1 MQVISTS
8 RESLASQVYRALL
21 EAIVVGELAPGSL
34 HSVGKLAE
42 RIGVSRSPVR
52 EALITLADQGMVVFE
67 RNRGVRI
74 QQTTAHDLEEVFSLR
89 LLLEVPA
96 AYRAAQQRQ
105 AADVQ
110 RLSEALGTV
119 EEFAAAPTVR
129 AQQEM
134 DFGFHRAILDVAGN
148 RRLLAVVDNLWTHQL
163 LRGVSTAGKTRELA
177 DIHHDHE
184 RVYRCIES
192 GDAQG
197 AAVAMRDHLLTTG
210 GLLLA
215 QETGGWGDASAVALP
230 WLEVYSALGG
240 PSGRNSAR

>member
-1 MQVISTS
+1 MQVISSS

-74 QQTTAHDLEEVFSLR
+74 EQTTAHDLEEVFSLR

-96 AYRAAQQRQ
+96 AYRAAQQMQ
-105 AADVQ
+105 PDDVQ
-110 RLSEALGTV
+110 RLAEALGTV

-129 AQQEM
+129 TQQEM
-134 DFGFHRAILDVAGN
+134 DFGFHRVILDAAGN
-148 RRLLAVVDNLWTHQL
+148 RRLAAVIDNLWTHQR

-177 DIHHDHE
+177 DIHQDHE
-184 RVYRCIES
+184 RIYRCIEG
-192 GDAQG
+192 GDAKG
-197 AAVAMRDHLLTTG
+197 AAIAMRDHLLTTG

-215 QETGGWGDASAVALP
+215 QETGDWDDASAVELP

-240 PSGRNSAR
+240 PPDPDSVR

>member
-1 MQVISTS
+1 MQVISSS

-96 AYRAAQQRQ
+96 AFRAAQQMQ
-105 AADVQ
+105 ADDVQ
-110 RLSEALGTV
+110 RLAEALGTV

-129 AQQEM
+129 AQQEL
-134 DFGFHRAILDVAGN
+134 DFGFHRVILDAAGN
-148 RRLLAVVDNLWTHQL
+148 RRLTAVIDNLWTHQR
-163 LRGVSTAGKTRELA
+163 LRGVSTAGRTREPA

-184 RVYRCIES
+184 RIYRGIAD
-192 GDAQG
+192 GDAKG

-215 QETGGWGDASAVALP
+215 QETGDWNDASAVELA

-240 PSGRNSAR
+240 PSGTDSVR

>member
-8 RESLASQVYRALL
+8 RESLATQVYRALL
-21 EAIVVGELAPGSL
+21 EAIVIGELAPGSL

-42 RIGVSRSPVR
+42 RIGISRSPVR
-52 EALITLADQGMVVFE
+52 EALITLADQGMVIFE

-96 AYRAAQQRQ
+96 AYRAAQQMQ
-105 AADVQ
+105 PDEVQ
-110 RLSEALGTV
+110 RLTEALGTV
-119 EEFAAAPTVR
+119 EAFAAAPTVR

-134 DFGFHRAILDVAGN
+134 DFGFHRVILDAAGN
-148 RRLLAVVDNLWTHQL
+148 RRLAAVVDNLWTHQK
-163 LRGVSTAGKTRELA
+163 LRGVSTAGKTRDLA
-177 DIHHDHE
+177 DIHRDHE
-184 RVYRCIES
+184 RIHRCIHN
-192 GDAQG
+192 GDAHG

-215 QETGGWGDASAVALP
+215 QETTDWEEASALELP
-230 WLEVYSALGG
+230 WMEVYAALGG
-240 PSGRNSAR
+240 PSDHDPAL